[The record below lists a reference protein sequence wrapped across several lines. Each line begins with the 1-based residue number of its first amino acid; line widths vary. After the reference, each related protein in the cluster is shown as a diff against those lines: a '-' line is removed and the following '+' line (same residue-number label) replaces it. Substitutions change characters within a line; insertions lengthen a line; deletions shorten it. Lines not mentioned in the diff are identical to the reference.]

1 MTDTTVYDLEA
12 NFAAPDI
19 TPDMY
24 DTYCDDQ
31 DWQNFLA
38 GLNKDGGLTGFS
50 VKYRVYKGYLVTVCI

>member
-1 MTDTTVYDLEA
+1 MTNTSVYDLEA

-31 DWQNFLA
+31 DWQHFLA
-38 GLNKDGGLTGFS
+38 SLNKDGKWWLN
-50 VKYRVYKGYLVTVCI
+50 I